1 MKKPKSKKKAA
12 KPASKAKK
20 TSASAIGFV
29 PAGDRVLVR
38 PLSPEE
44 SGKTTSFGIIIPDT
58 AKEKPEQGLVVA
70 VGPGK
75 RSEEG
80 KVIPVSAKVGD
91 KIMFSKYGFDE
102 IKIAGK
108 EYYIVNE
115 QNILGILN

>member
-1 MKKPKSKKKAA
+1 MKKHKPKKKVSKQASASKKMA
-12 KPASKAKK
+12 K
-20 TSASAIGFV
+20 SAIGFV

-75 RSEEG
+75 RSDEG
-80 KVIPVSAKVGD
+80 SIMPVSVKVGE
-91 KIMFSKYGFDE
+91 KIMFSKYGYDE

-115 QNILGILN
+115 QNILGVLN